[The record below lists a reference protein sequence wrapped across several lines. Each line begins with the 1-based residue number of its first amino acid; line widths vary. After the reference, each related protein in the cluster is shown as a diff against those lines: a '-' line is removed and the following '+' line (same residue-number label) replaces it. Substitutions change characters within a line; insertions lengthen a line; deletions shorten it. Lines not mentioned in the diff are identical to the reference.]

1 MTVIFLEQTLLK
13 RKERR
18 DRAQIRAKEL
28 VTFLTEKCE
37 PNDAIPEN
45 MEPAALQDSIAS
57 IFYELETYRE
67 EMLACS
73 LPRT

>member
-1 MTVIFLEQTLLK
+1 MTVILLEQTFLK

-45 MEPAALQDSIAS
+45 MEPAALQDFIAS
-57 IFYELETYRE
+57 IFYEVETHRE

-73 LPRT
+73 LTRT